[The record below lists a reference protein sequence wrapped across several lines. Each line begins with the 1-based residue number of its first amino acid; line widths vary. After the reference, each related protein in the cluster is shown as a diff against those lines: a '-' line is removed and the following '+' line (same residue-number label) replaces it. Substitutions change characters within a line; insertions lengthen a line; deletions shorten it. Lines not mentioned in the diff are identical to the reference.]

1 MKKLVFLIS
10 LVILSVE
17 GWSQTVSIKKTD
29 GQIVN
34 FNIDDIEYIELYDDV
49 DNGKVEAS
57 IVGVWEC
64 TYLDFD
70 KDYPGLHADAHL
82 NIGDRVRFKSDGTY
96 YANYSDG
103 EYETGR
109 WSLNGNTLTIAADVE
124 ISIPFE
130 YNVTKLTS
138 TELEFNIDLSI
149 MKAYYR
155 FKRVS

>member
-1 MKKLVFLIS
+1 MRKIYSTVMMLTMIFAA
-10 LVILSVE
+10 LSFTAC
-17 GWSQTVSIKKTD
+17 GGD
-29 GQIVN
+29 
-34 FNIDDIEYIELYDDV
+34 DDV

-57 IVGVWEC
+57 IVGEWEC
-64 TYLDFD
+64 IYFD
-70 KDYPGLHADAHL
+70 YGKNYSGLETDVHL

-96 YANYSDG
+96 YASYSDG

-138 TELEFNIDLSI
+138 TELEFTIDLNI
-149 MKAYYR
+149 LNAFYR

>member
-1 MKKLVFLIS
+1 MKSIRLFGIAL
-10 LVILSVE
+10 L
-17 GWSQTVSIKKTD
+17 TVLMCVSFTAC
-29 GQIVN
+29 GG
-34 FNIDDIEYIELYDDV
+34 DDDDV
-49 DNGKVEAS
+49 DNGGGEAS

-64 TYLDFD
+64 TYLDLD

-96 YANYSDG
+96 YASYSDG

-138 TELEFNIDLSI
+138 TELEFNIDLGI
-149 MKAYYR
+149 LKAYYK

>member
-1 MKKLVFLIS
+1 MKKQYSTMMLLAMMVAA
-10 LVILSVE
+10 LSFTAC
-17 GWSQTVSIKKTD
+17 GGD
-29 GQIVN
+29 
-34 FNIDDIEYIELYDDV
+34 DDV
-49 DNGKVEAS
+49 DNGKVDS
-57 IVGVWEC
+57 TIVGEWEC

-96 YANYSDG
+96 YASYSDG
-103 EYETGR
+103 ESETGR

-149 MKAYYR
+149 LKAYYR